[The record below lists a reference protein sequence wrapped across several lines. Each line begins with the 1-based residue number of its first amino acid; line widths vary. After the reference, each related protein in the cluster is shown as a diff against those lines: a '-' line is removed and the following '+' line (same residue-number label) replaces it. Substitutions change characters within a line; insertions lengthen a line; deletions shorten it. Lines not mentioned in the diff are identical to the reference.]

1 MEKEKLIKL
10 SFDPDKAI
18 VDSLRIPNPNIKRP
32 DGSDPFVELSLK
44 IGFENFKFE
53 DLKESVSTEQ
63 NIIICHVQKRL
74 WWYWN

>member
-1 MEKEKLIKL
+1 MEKEKMMKL
-10 SFDPDKAI
+10 SFDSEKVI
-18 VDSLRIPNPNIKRP
+18 VDRLRIPNPNIKRP

-63 NIIICHVQKRL
+63 NIIICRVQKYL
-74 WWYWN
+74 